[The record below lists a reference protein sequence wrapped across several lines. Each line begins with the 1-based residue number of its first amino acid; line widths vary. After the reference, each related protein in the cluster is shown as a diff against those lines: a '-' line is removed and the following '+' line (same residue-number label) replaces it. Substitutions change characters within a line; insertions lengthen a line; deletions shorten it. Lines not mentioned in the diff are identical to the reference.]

1 MNTPQEHKISVLLV
15 DDHPP
20 IRSGIRAMLER
31 TPDLCIVGEAEN
43 GDEARRLLEEL
54 RPQIILLDLV
64 IPGFS
69 PAAFE
74 KWARQN
80 YPETSTLV
88 LTGHDRDHLLASM
101 MKAGVAGYLDKSIQP
116 EGLVDAI
123 RRAACGEYLFTERQ
137 AARVQSWR
145 TDVEERWNSLSD
157 REKKIL
163 RLLATGA
170 AHKSISSKLQIKP
183 KTLDKHL
190 GRIYRKLGVASG
202 TEAALWA
209 KEHGEE
215 STY

>member
-1 MNTPQEHKISVLLV
+1 LNTPQEHKISVLLV

-101 MKAGVAGYLDKSIQP
+101 MEAGVAGYLDKSIQW
-116 EGLVDAI
+116 EGLADAI
-123 RRAACGEYLFTERQ
+123 RRAACGECLFTEGQ
-137 AARVQSWR
+137 EARVQRWHKE
-145 TDVEERWNSLSD
+145 VEQRWNSLSD

-163 RLLATGA
+163 RLLVTGA
-170 AHKSISSKLQIKP
+170 THKYIAAEMHIGHT
-183 KTLDKHL
+183 TLEKHL
-190 GRIYRKLGVASG
+190 ESLYRKLDVDSR

-209 KEHGEE
+209 KEHEGEFP
-215 STY
+215 Y